1 MKNRVIDCKP
11 SSNTL
16 GSYRKEKAG
25 LYRQYT
31 LVDLT
36 NGSSLSMKN
45 GFAYYAQP
53 MVVRVYWPAQT
64 AFACVWL
71 STRDWHAVGKGKAGG
86 YGYCKESAAVDSALR
101 DAGLT
106 LEHSIHGVGTQAI
119 IEAMTA
125 FAEFLGLTNW
135 TITEAHA

>member
-1 MKNRVIDCKP
+1 MKNKVIDCKP
-11 SSNTL
+11 KSNTL
-16 GSYRKEKAG
+16 GSYRKERAG
-25 LYRQYT
+25 LYCQYT
-31 LVDLT
+31 LIDLDNAPT
-36 NGSSLSMKN
+36 NSN
-45 GFAYYAQP
+45 GFAYCAQP

-71 STRDWHAVGKGKAGG
+71 SIRDWYAVGKGKAGG
-86 YGYCKESAAVDSALR
+86 CGYCKESAAVDSALR
-101 DAGLT
+101 DAGVT

-135 TITEAHA
+135 TIIEAHA